1 MSEAR
6 AQEIIVLCLF
16 ITLASTTG
24 AELTGLKAAQKLEA
38 KKTIVAGFFAM
49 LFSSILAEFAPSAG
63 AYLAVLVAGVTFFR
77 YGLPTIE
84 TYTAP
89 TRVGRKA
96 SK

>member
-1 MSEAR
+1 MNEAR
-6 AQEIIVLCLF
+6 AQEVIVLCLF
-16 ITLASTTG
+16 ITLASTSG
-24 AELTGLKAAQKLEA
+24 AELTGLKKAQKLEA

-49 LFSSILAEFAPSAG
+49 LLSSILAEFSPSAG
-63 AYLAVLVAGVTFFR
+63 AYLAVLVSGVTFFS

-84 TYTAP
+84 SYYAP